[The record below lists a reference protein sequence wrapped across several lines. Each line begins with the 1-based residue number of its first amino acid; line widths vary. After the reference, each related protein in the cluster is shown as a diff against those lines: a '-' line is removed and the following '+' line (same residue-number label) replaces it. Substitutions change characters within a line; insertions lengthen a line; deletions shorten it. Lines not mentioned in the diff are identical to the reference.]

1 MATIKTTN
9 VEPRTNN
16 GTLTIGTDDSATYF
30 KGQVVLPEHATK
42 AELDEEFQIL
52 LARIEALENA

>member
-30 KGQVVLPEHATK
+30 KGQVFLPEYASK
-42 AELDEEFQIL
+42 EELEAEIQLL
-52 LARIEALENA
+52 LARIEALESA